1 VKVFLKNMLLSHTI
15 KTFSELETVNT
26 GKIIGRKLKPRDVV
40 LLHGDL
46 GSGKTRLAKGIVS
59 EAVGIDQDEVVSPSY
74 TIVNSYRGEFE
85 VHHADL
91 YRLQPEQVGELGLD
105 DLLDCGGALVIE
117 WGEKVQDIF
126 SDALNVSINY
136 CEGEESREITLCIV
150 KDSSLE
156 ERLTDL
162 VGGGRCS

>member
-1 VKVFLKNMLLSHTI
+1 MLLSNTI

-26 GKIIGRKLKPRDVV
+26 GKTVGRKLKPGDVV
-40 LLHGDL
+40 LLHGEL

-74 TIVNSYRGEFE
+74 TIINSYRGEFE

-117 WGEKVQDIF
+117 WGEKVEDIF
-126 SDALNVSINY
+126 SDALNISINY
-136 CEGEESREITLCIV
+136 CEEDECREIAISIV
-150 KDSSLE
+150 KNGSLE
-156 ERLTDL
+156 ESLTEL
-162 VGGGRCS
+162 VEGEECS